1 MTMKFASF
9 QIDAAGD
16 LVMSLGWGHGGSA
29 VKRLRVANDTPPTR
43 LAAWR

>member
-29 VKRLRVANDTPPTR
+29 VEGLRVANDTAPLQ
-43 LAAWR
+43 LAA